1 MTEPN
6 TPTPAQVGR
15 PDDLSIVLFGM
26 PAAGKSSLLGALAQ
40 AAEAQ
45 EHLLNGHLTDVSH
58 GLDELRRRVYDET
71 PRRTAEEVVPYPV
84 DFEPFNQD
92 GNKAD
97 RSRHVG
103 AVVIDCDGRVAN
115 DLLVRRQALPEDSP
129 EGTLAHEVVEADT
142 LVLVIDASAPPA
154 QVEADFAEFDRFL
167 RQLESSRSQR
177 AEVGGLPVFLVLTKC
192 DLLAQPDDK
201 ASDWMERIEQR
212 KRDVDTR
219 FRNFL
224 ARRERESGPL
234 PFGRIDLHLWATA
247 IKRPAL
253 AGSPAKAREPYG
265 VAELFRQCLE
275 QAAAFR
281 GRLRQSGRRL
291 LWTVGGAAATVLLM
305 TSLAVAFAIK
315 NLDTQVN
322 ALRERANI
330 LRFADLPSAA
340 ERLHGPARELRTRME
355 ELTAIHNDPQFDTL
369 SREQRQLVRDRLEEL
384 KSYLTYLDSLRQSPR
399 PQDVHSEKALGE
411 IKEKLR
417 TELAVPHA
425 EWNATDA
432 GRLHA
437 EREQDADALD
447 IAVKRARNWYLDSV
461 EKADSLWTFK
471 GTQIGPDSGPINWD
485 SWTRQVEALLSPAR
499 RPSFTG
505 SSPVPGSSTT
515 LTYDATVLRFDEV
528 LRART
533 DWEADQRR
541 LQRLLDLGAALGLA
555 PTLENRPPVLV
566 IPRQFT
572 LAQAGERRKTLV
584 QAYPNY
590 QSDFILDR
598 VPEAIR
604 PQVSQVARTN
614 YEHLLEPARAAV
626 LNQLQQAGGGSEET
640 KGRWEG
646 VRAWLRD
653 PKELESW
660 RVLAAVLARL
670 DDPQAGDPVNDL
682 ADFLNKTSFPLD
694 LRRLTLEIPESL
706 GVKPAPDAK
715 LSIYHP
721 ASAGEKPALIFEQS
735 GEGERDAQRRV
746 WIYSFR
752 SVEGQRLIY
761 RPGDALWAALPLR
774 DELMFTWVRG
784 HSLMYQF
791 ERLTRPPR
799 LHKMKE
805 ATTTGTLEEKVLL
818 TITPAD
824 GVPRLPDLLPV
835 VRLEQKD

>member
-1 MTEPN
+1 MGPN
-6 TPTPAQVGR
+6 
-15 PDDLSIVLFGM
+15 DLSIVLFGM

-84 DFEPFNQD
+84 DFEPFSQD
-92 GNKAD
+92 GNKPDA
-97 RSRHVG
+97 SRHVG

-129 EGTLAHEVVEADT
+129 EGTLAHEVIEADT

-167 RQLESSRSQR
+167 RQLEASRSQR

-192 DLLAQPDDK
+192 DLLAEPGDK

-281 GRLRQSGRRL
+281 GRIRQSGRRL
-291 LWTVGGAAATVLLM
+291 LWTVGGASATVLLM

-315 NLDTQVN
+315 NLDTQAN
-322 ALRERANI
+322 ALRDRAGI
-330 LRFADLPSAA
+330 LRISDLPSAT
-340 ERLHGPARELRTRME
+340 ERLHGPARELRNRMD
-355 ELTAIHNDPQFDTL
+355 ELTAIRNDPQFDTL
-369 SREQRQLVRDRLEEL
+369 PAEQRQLVRDRLDEL
-384 KSYLTYLDSLRQSPR
+384 KAYLDYLDKLRQSPR
-399 PQDVHSEKALGE
+399 PQDVHSAKALRE
-411 IKEKLR
+411 IKDKLR
-417 TELAVPHA
+417 TELAVPRA

-437 EREQDADALD
+437 ERVQDADALD
-447 IAVKRARNWYLDSV
+447 TAVKGAENWYLGSV

-471 GTQIGPDSGPINWD
+471 ESRSGADAGLINWD
-485 SWTRQVEALLSPAR
+485 TWTRQAESLL
-499 RPSFTG
+499 RPDRLPPFNGASL
-505 SSPVPGSSTT
+505 VPGSSTT

-533 DWEADQRR
+533 DWEADRQR
-541 LQRLLDLGAALGLA
+541 LQRLLDLGAALGLTTA
-555 PTLENRPPVLV
+555 VDNRPPVLV

-604 PQVSQVARTN
+604 PQVRQAARTN
-614 YEHLLEPARAAV
+614 YEHLLEPARAVV
-626 LNQLQQAGGGSEET
+626 LNQLQQAGGGSGET
-640 KGRWEG
+640 KSRWEG
-646 VRAWLRD
+646 VRAWLRE

-660 RVLAAVLARL
+660 RVLAGVLVRL
-670 DDPQAGDPVNDL
+670 DDPEAGDPVGAL
-682 ADFLNKTSFPLD
+682 SDFLSKTTFALD
-694 LRRLTLEIPESL
+694 VRRLTLELPESL
-706 GVKPAPDAK
+706 DVKPTADAK
-715 LSIYHP
+715 FSIYHP
-721 ASAGEKPALIFEQS
+721 SSSGDNPALVFEQF
-735 GEGERDAQRRV
+735 GEGERDPVRRV
-746 WIYSFR
+746 WTYSFR
-752 SVEGQRLIY
+752 AVEGQRLTY
-761 RPGDALWAALPLR
+761 RPGDALWASLPLR
-774 DELMFTWVRG
+774 DDLMLTWVRG

-791 ERLTRPPR
+791 ERLVRPPR
-799 LHKMKE
+799 LHKKKE
-805 ATTTGTLEEKVLL
+805 EANTGTLEEKVRLS
-818 TITPAD
+818 ITLPD
-824 GVPRLPDLLPV
+824 GIPRLPDLMPV